1 MRFSLQLAVVLCAA
15 LSGVA
20 LHPATPGPPER
31 KAHDRT
37 PTVNKA
43 TLANYLRYAEGYAP
57 QVEISV
63 DDPKPSMFPGLFELL
78 VHLKAGK
85 NEAVR
90 TYYLSED
97 SKRVVTGQ
105 VFELDRS
112 PFEINLLRLKDDGSP
127 VIGGADARVK
137 IFVFS
142 DFECPYCREEA
153 KTLRQNVA
161 KQHPK
166 DVKIVFKNFPLES
179 IHPWARSAAISG
191 VCIAQQKMSSFWAF
205 HDWIYEH
212 QSEINVSNLK
222 EKTLEFAKGEALDTN
237 QLTACAA
244 DPASSAQVDKTIAE
258 GRVLGVVQTPTLF
271 VNGRLVSGSLPAEQM
286 ELLVQMELQHSEQ
299 QKTATNSNEK
309 CCEVAIPTVGKR

>member
-1 MRFSLQLAVVLCAA
+1 MQFSQPAMALWAVLASIPLYAA
-15 LSGVA
+15 
-20 LHPATPGPPER
+20 PPGQPEPQT
-31 KAHDRT
+31 HDRN
-37 PTVNKA
+37 PTVDKPA
-43 TLANYLRYAEGYAP
+43 LADYLRYAEGYAP
-57 QVEISV
+57 RVELSI
-63 DDPKPSMFPGLFELL
+63 DDPKPSIFPGLFELL

-97 SKRVVTGQ
+97 GKRVVTGQ

-112 PFEINLLRLKDDGSP
+112 PFAANLLRLKDDGSP
-127 VIGGADARVK
+127 VTGATDAPVK

-161 KQHPK
+161 KQHPR
-166 DVKIVFKNFPLES
+166 DVRIIFKNFPLES

-191 VCIAQQKMSSFWAF
+191 ICIAQQKISSFWAF

-212 QSEINVSNLK
+212 QSEINASNLD
-222 EKTLEFAKGEALDTN
+222 EKILEFVKGQALDPN
-237 QLTACAA
+237 QLTACTAGS
-244 DPASSAQVDKTIAE
+244 ASSAQVDKTIAE
-258 GRVLGVVQTPTLF
+258 GRMLGVVQTPTLF

-286 ELLVQMELQHSEQ
+286 ELLVQMELHHSEQ
-299 QKTATNSNEK
+299 QKTVSNSGEK
-309 CCEVAIPTVGKR
+309 CCEVAIPTVSKR